1 MKTVIVVREDL
12 DLPVGKWI
20 AQAVH
25 ASSRV
30 YNDMTPMTGKNSYK
44 NKENM
49 PVCIVCSVKTEK
61 KLLNLYKKV
70 VAAGVPVALQI
81 DEGHNYLQPGT
92 LTVLC
97 IGPGPEVEINK
108 LTKRLRLYG

>member
-30 YNDMTPMTGKNSYK
+30 YSDIADLGGKNSYTDE
-44 NKENM
+44 ENM
-49 PVCIVCSVKTEK
+49 PVCIVCSVKTEE

-70 VAAGVPVALQI
+70 VAAGVPAALQV
-81 DEGHNYLQPGT
+81 DAGHNYLHPGT
-92 LTVLC
+92 TTVLC
-97 IGPGPEVEINK
+97 IGPGPDPAINK
-108 LTKRLRLYG
+108 LTKRLRLYR